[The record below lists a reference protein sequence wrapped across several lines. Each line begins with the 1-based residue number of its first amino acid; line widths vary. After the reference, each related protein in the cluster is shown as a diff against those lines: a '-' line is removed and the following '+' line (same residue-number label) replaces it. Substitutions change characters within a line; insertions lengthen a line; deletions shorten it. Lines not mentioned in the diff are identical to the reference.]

1 MNKQSL
7 IKEIF
12 DISKEDAIKD
22 YNNLPKNCE
31 DLSKIKPM
39 SRVGSKFVDYF
50 TSLQRLNTVGN
61 KGLTFWDLY
70 ENRDKFLK
78 KNYVNKMYKFYA
90 KTKPNYSDIK
100 IWWQISNIYFGSIN
114 IFKPTIAMSVYC
126 KYKPNSILDFTMG
139 WGGRLIGATA
149 LNISKYTGIDLNSEL
164 KKPYNEMVK
173 TLKPLTETSI
183 NLIFKDALKVDY
195 SKIDYDL
202 VLTSPPYYNTEIY
215 KGTKKLDKENWNNN
229 FYKPLFTMTFKNLK
243 QGGHYCLNVP
253 KEVYENVCIG
263 VLGDADEFLPLP
275 KALRTT
281 EEKYKEYIYVWKRK
295 DV

>member
-22 YNNLPKNCE
+22 YNNLPKNCK

-78 KNYVNKMYKFYA
+78 KNYINKMYKYYT
-90 KTKPNYSDIK
+90 KTQPNYPDIK
-100 IWWQISNIYFGSIN
+100 IWWRIFNIYFGSIN

-126 KYKPNSILDFTMG
+126 RYKPNSILDPTMG
-139 WGGRLIGATA
+139 WGGRLVGATA
-149 LNISKYTGIDLNSEL
+149 LNISKYTGIDLNPEL

-202 VLTSPPYYNTEIY
+202 VLSSPPYYNIEIY
-215 KGTKKLDKENWNNN
+215 KGTKEMNKEEWNNN
-229 FYKPLFTMTFKNLK
+229 FYKPLFIKTFAHLK
-243 QGGHYCLNVP
+243 KGGHYCLNIP
-253 KEVYENVCIG
+253 EEVYKNVCIG

-281 EEKYKEYIYVWKRK
+281 EEKYKEYIYVWKK
-295 DV
+295 KNV